1 MMYDLTPLRKIL
13 NILTFNQNCCLLL
26 GNSVI
31 AVPSQSNA
39 PPTLLLAQ
47 LFMGAGLP
55 AGALN
60 VLTGSDM
67 SLGARVAKNPSISYV
82 TYGGNKEVCV
92 GVTVLVLQF
101 QNGKLSCYLWI
112 SSESC
117 LLSTKC
123 PTSWQ
128 QTFSSFFRT
137 GWRCVKPQQGWAF
150 PFLCPPPSVLNVPS
164 SSSSLPTSTALWME
178 W

>member
-1 MMYDLTPLRKIL
+1 MQ
-13 NILTFNQNCCLLL
+13 NIIFIIITFVQNCFLLL

-31 AVPSQSNA
+31 VIPSQRSA

-82 TYGGNKEVCV
+82 AYGGNKEVCV
-92 GVTVLVLQF
+92 GVTVLAF
-101 QNGKLSCYLWI
+101 QLKNRKLSSYLWI
-112 SSESC
+112 SSKAVNIMS
-117 LLSTKC
+117 
-123 PTSWQ
+123 
-128 QTFSSFFRT
+128 
-137 GWRCVKPQQGWAF
+137 
-150 PFLCPPPSVLNVPS
+150 
-164 SSSSLPTSTALWME
+164 
-178 W
+178 